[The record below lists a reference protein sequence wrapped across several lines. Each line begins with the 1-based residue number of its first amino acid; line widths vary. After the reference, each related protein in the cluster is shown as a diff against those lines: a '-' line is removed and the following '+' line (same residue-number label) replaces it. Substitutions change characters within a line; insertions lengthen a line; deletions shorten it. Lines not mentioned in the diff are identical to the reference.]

1 MNESASK
8 RLRLRFFVEDERAV
22 DEALALTTH
31 SSKSNVIRAA
41 LVFYESVWTSL
52 REGFRVVYGR
62 NGEAEWTDVIA
73 SAEPAVKA
81 PKASRAHTEAS
92 IEIRITP
99 ADHDRI
105 QSLLAR
111 EAADTASE
119 VVRRAVRLYAA
130 VAARRRDGWDV
141 LAVSPSGDMLHIP
154 VPGMGVAA
162 RETLALRPKPAVSSA
177 LAPGAAGQPRSLGDL
192 LPRSLAGSVAEL
204 AAKEQCAPEMLL
216 VDLIRSEALAR
227 LHGFKQEAPEPVPE
241 PVQVAAKPVAAAPV
255 EAPQVVHEDREPV
268 DQIVKEIAGVFDG
281 IDEQVENLM
290 RVFGETARS
299 DGQQEL
305 SDLLFAA
312 GLVDNGTAAAIAEDT
327 AAMFSP
333 SAQAA
338 PDRAPDPAAAKTTGL
353 TRLLARATDLR
364 ERLVAL
370 VSIAAMAPKKGKN
383 RSRKPQT
390 TAEDNPAI

>member
-1 MNESASK
+1 MNEAASR
-8 RLRLRFFVEDERAV
+8 RLRLRFFAEDEHAV

-41 LVFYESVWTSL
+41 LVFYESVWASL

-62 NGEAEWTDVIA
+62 DGEAEWIDVMA
-73 SAEPAVKA
+73 SGDPAAKA
-81 PKASRAHTEAS
+81 PKGSRAHTEAS

-111 EAADTASE
+111 EAADTSSE

-130 VAARRRDGWDV
+130 VAARRRDGWEV

-162 RETLALRPKPAVSSA
+162 RETLAPRPRPAMSSVF
-177 LAPGAAGQPRSLGDL
+177 APGAAGPVRSLGDL
-192 LPRSLAGSVAEL
+192 LPRSLAESVAEL
-204 AAKEQCAPEMLL
+204 AAQEQCAPEVLL
-216 VDLIRSEALAR
+216 VDIIRSETLAR
-227 LHGFKQEAPEPVPE
+227 LHGFKREVPE
-241 PVQVAAKPVAAAPV
+241 PVGETIPAFTEPVVPAVV
-255 EAPQVVHEDREPV
+255 ESPEAVREDREPV
-268 DQIVKEIAGVFDG
+268 DQITREIAGVFDG

-305 SDLLFAA
+305 TDLLFAA
-312 GLVDNGTAAAIAEDT
+312 GLVDDGSAAAMAEDT

-333 SAQAA
+333 SVQAA
-338 PDRAPDPAAAKTTGL
+338 VHSAAAESPGL
-353 TRLLARATDLR
+353 ARLLARATDLR

-370 VSIAAMAPKKGKN
+370 ASIAAMAPKKSKS
-383 RSRKPQT
+383 RSRKSQNTTEDT
-390 TAEDNPAI
+390 TAI

>member
-8 RLRLRFFVEDERAV
+8 RLRLRFFAEDERAV

-41 LVFYESVWTSL
+41 LVFYESVWASL

-62 NGEAEWTDVIA
+62 DGEAEWADVIA
-73 SAEPAVKA
+73 SADPTSKPAKA
-81 PKASRAHTEAS
+81 GRAHTEAS

-105 QSLLAR
+105 EGLLVR
-111 EAADTASE
+111 EAADTSSE

-154 VPGMGVAA
+154 VPGMGMPA
-162 RETLALRPKPAVSSA
+162 RETLAPRQKPPVPP
-177 LAPGAAGQPRSLGDL
+177 APATGAAHQPRSLGDL

-204 AAKEQCAPEMLL
+204 AAKEKCPPEVLL
-216 VDLIRSEALAR
+216 VDMIRSETLDR
-227 LHGFKQEAPEPVPE
+227 LHGFKQKAPGPVPK
-241 PVQVAAKPVAAAPV
+241 PVQAAAEPLAAAPV
-255 EAPQVVHEDREPV
+255 EARQIVHENRALV
-268 DQIVKEIAGVFDG
+268 DQIAQEIATVFDG

-305 SDLLFAA
+305 TDLLFAA
-312 GLVDNGTAAAIAEDT
+312 GLVDNGTAAAMAEDT

-338 PDRAPDPAAAKTTGL
+338 PNGAPDPAAETTGL
-353 TRLLARATDLR
+353 ARLLARATDLR

-370 VSIAAMAPKKGKN
+370 VSIAAMAPKKGKS
-383 RSRKPQT
+383 RARKPQT
-390 TAEDNPAI
+390 TSEDSPAI

>member
-1 MNESASK
+1 MNEAASK
-8 RLRLRFFVEDERAV
+8 RLRLRFFAEDESAV

-41 LVFYESVWTSL
+41 LMFYESVWASL

-62 NGEAEWTDVIA
+62 DGEAEWADVMAAADPA
-73 SAEPAVKA
+73 SKP
-81 PKASRAHTEAS
+81 PKAARAHTEAS

-105 QSLLAR
+105 EGLLAR
-111 EAADTASE
+111 EAADTSSE

-130 VAARRRDGWDV
+130 VAAKRRDGWDV
-141 LAVSPSGDMLHIP
+141 LAVSPSGDTLHIP
-154 VPGMGVAA
+154 VPGMGMPA
-162 RETLALRPKPAVSSA
+162 RETLVPRQKPPVPP
-177 LAPGAAGQPRSLGDL
+177 APATGAAHQARSLGDL

-204 AAKEQCAPEMLL
+204 AAKEQCPPEVLL
-216 VDLIRSEALAR
+216 VDMIRSETLDR
-227 LHGFKQEAPEPVPE
+227 LHGFKRKAPGPVPKPVQAAAEPVARP
-241 PVQVAAKPVAAAPV
+241 PV
-255 EAPQVVHEDREPV
+255 ETPQVVHEDREIV
-268 DQIVKEIAGVFDG
+268 EQIARDISGVFDG
-281 IDEQVENLM
+281 IDEQVDNLM

-305 SDLLFAA
+305 TDLLFAA
-312 GLVDNGTAAAIAEDT
+312 GLVDNGTAAAMAEDT

-338 PDRAPDPAAAKTTGL
+338 PDGAPDGAAAETTGL
-353 TRLLARATDLR
+353 ARLLARATDLR

-370 VSIAAMAPKKGKN
+370 VAIAAMAPKKGKS
-383 RSRKPQT
+383 RSRKTQT
-390 TAEDNPAI
+390 NPEDTPAI